1 MFWFFGQ
8 PDRSLP
14 SRWCGPPIDPTAGFG
29 RMDMNDSA
37 KTGGFRIDK
46 SPAKHTILVLSGK
59 GGVGKSTV
67 AANLALSLSLQG
79 RRTGLLDADFH
90 GPSIPKML
98 GLEGRKLAME
108 NDRILPVSLGELKVI
123 SVDFMLEQRTDP
135 VIWRGPMKMNVIKQ
149 LLEEVAWEELDY
161 LVIDSPPGTGD
172 EPLSV
177 AQLVPDPTGA
187 LIVTTPQDVSTSD
200 VRRSISFCRAV
211 DLPVL
216 GVVENMSGL
225 VCPHCGESIDL
236 FGRGGGE
243 RMSGEMDVPFLGRI
257 PIDPAIV
264 KSGDTGKPFAYW
276 ESRSPSG
283 EAFTGLV
290 ERLADEIENGR
301 TPTDPEDSESAGSGD
316 STDTVTI
323 AFPTESG
330 KVCPHFGHCREF
342 VFLKADCATGAI
354 LDRRVAEPPKHEPG
368 VLPRW
373 VGEQGASVVIAG
385 GLGRKARDL
394 FEQSGVQVVTG
405 APQREPEELAGEYLE
420 GSLETG
426 PNACSH

>member
-1 MFWFFGQ
+1 
-8 PDRSLP
+8 
-14 SRWCGPPIDPTAGFG
+14 
-29 RMDMNDSA
+29 MDMSA
-37 KTGGFRIDK
+37 DAKKGGFQIEK
-46 SPAKHTILVLSGK
+46 SPAKHNILVLSGK

-79 RRTGLLDADFH
+79 RKTGLLDADFH

-98 GLEGRKLAME
+98 GLEGKRLAME
-108 NDRILPVSLGELKVI
+108 DDRILPVSLGDLKVI

-149 LLEEVAWEELDY
+149 LLEDVAWGDLDY

-177 AQLVPDPTGA
+177 AQLVPEPTGA

-211 DLPVL
+211 NLPVL
-216 GVVENMSGL
+216 GVVENMAGL
-225 VCPHCGESIDL
+225 VCPHCGETIDL
-236 FGRGGGE
+236 FGQGGGE
-243 RMSGEMDVPFLGRI
+243 RMSEEMGVPFLGRI

-276 ESRSPSG
+276 ESGSPSG
-283 EAFTGLV
+283 SAFTGLV
-290 ERLADEIENGR
+290 DRLSGRIESGEAPDTAPETAAEPQADAS
-301 TPTDPEDSESAGSGD
+301 PAGE
-316 STDTVTI
+316 TVTA
-323 AFPTESG
+323 AFPVESG
-330 KVCPHFGHCREF
+330 RVCAHFGHCREF
-342 VFLKADCATGAI
+342 VFLTADCGTAEVR
-354 LDRRVAEPPKHEPG
+354 DRRVLEPPKHEPG

-373 VGEQGASVVIAG
+373 VSEQGANVVVSG
-385 GLGRKARDL
+385 GMGRKARDL
-394 FEQSGVQVVTG
+394 FEKEGVQVVTG
-405 APQREPEELAGEYLE
+405 APEREPEELLRDYLE
-420 GSLETG
+420 GRLETG

>member
-1 MFWFFGQ
+1 
-8 PDRSLP
+8 
-14 SRWCGPPIDPTAGFG
+14 
-29 RMDMNDSA
+29 
-37 KTGGFRIDK
+37 
-46 SPAKHTILVLSGK
+46 
-59 GGVGKSTV
+59 
-67 AANLALSLSLQG
+67 
-79 RRTGLLDADFH
+79 
-90 GPSIPKML
+90 
-98 GLEGRKLAME
+98 
-108 NDRILPVSLGELKVI
+108 
-123 SVDFMLEQRTDP
+123 
-135 VIWRGPMKMNVIKQ
+135 MNVIKQ
-149 LLEEVAWEELDY
+149 LLEEVAWGELDY

-177 AQLVPDPTGA
+177 AQLIPDPTGA

-216 GVVENMSGL
+216 GVVENMAGL

-236 FGRGGGE
+236 FGEGGGE
-243 RMSGEMDVPFLGRI
+243 RMSSEMDVPFLGRI

-276 ESRSPSG
+276 ESKSPSG
-283 EAFTGLV
+283 GAFTGLV
-290 ERLADEIENGR
+290 ERLTEQIETGAPAPAE
-301 TPTDPEDSESAGSGD
+301 TGEDAPES
-316 STDTVTI
+316 VTI

-330 KVCPHFGHCREF
+330 RLCAHFGHCREF
-342 VFLKADCATGAI
+342 VFLTADCSTGDI
-354 LDRRVAEPPKHEPG
+354 LNRRVAEPPKHEPG

-394 FEQSGVQVVTG
+394 FGQSGVEVVTG
-405 APQREPEELAGEYLE
+405 APQREPEELAREYLK

>member
-1 MFWFFGQ
+1 MN
-8 PDRSLP
+8 
-14 SRWCGPPIDPTAGFG
+14 AEG
-29 RMDMNDSA
+29 RQ
-37 KTGGFRIDK
+37 GGFQIEK
-46 SPAKHTILVLSGK
+46 SPAENNILVLSGK

-98 GLEGRKLAME
+98 GLEGKRLAME
-108 NDRILPVSLGELKVI
+108 DDRILPVSLGELKVI

-149 LLEEVAWEELDY
+149 LLEDVAWGDLEY

-177 AQLVPDPTGA
+177 AQLVPEPTGA
-187 LIVTTPQDVSTSD
+187 LIVTTPQEVSTSD

-211 DLPVL
+211 NLPVL
-216 GVVENMSGL
+216 GVVENMAGL
-225 VCPHCGESIDL
+225 VCPHCGETIDL
-236 FGRGGGE
+236 FGEGGGE
-243 RMSGEMDVPFLGRI
+243 RMSEEMGVPFLGRI

-276 ESRSPSG
+276 DSDSPSG
-283 EAFTGLV
+283 SAFTGLV
-290 ERLADEIENGR
+290 ERLTGTVESGGSPDAPPEPPADE
-301 TPTDPEDSESAGSGD
+301 PTGESI
-316 STDTVTI
+316 TV

-342 VFLKADCATGAI
+342 VFLTADQGSAEVRERKV
-354 LDRRVAEPPKHEPG
+354 LEPPRHEPG

-373 VGEQGASVVIAG
+373 VGEQGADLVISG
-385 GLGRKARDL
+385 GMGRKARDL
-394 FEQSGVQVVTG
+394 FEKRGVRVVTG
-405 APQREPEELAGEYLE
+405 APERTPEELVRDYLE
-420 GSLETG
+420 GRLETG

>member
-1 MFWFFGQ
+1 
-8 PDRSLP
+8 
-14 SRWCGPPIDPTAGFG
+14 
-29 RMDMNDSA
+29 MDMNDGA
-37 KTGGFRIDK
+37 RTGGFRIER
-46 SPAKHTILVLSGK
+46 SPAEHTILVLSGK

-90 GPSIPKML
+90 GPSVPKML

-149 LLEEVAWEELDY
+149 LLEEVAWGELDY

-177 AQLVPDPTGA
+177 AQLIPDPTGA

-216 GVVENMSGL
+216 GVVENMAGL

-236 FGRGGGE
+236 FGEGGGE
-243 RMSGEMDVPFLGRI
+243 RMSSEMDVPFLGRI

-276 ESRSPSG
+276 ESKSPSG
-283 EAFTGLV
+283 GAFTGLV
-290 ERLADEIENGR
+290 ERLTEQIETGAPAPAE
-301 TPTDPEDSESAGSGD
+301 TGEDAPES
-316 STDTVTI
+316 VTI

-330 KVCPHFGHCREF
+330 RLCAHFGHCREF
-342 VFLKADCATGAI
+342 VFLTADCSTGDI
-354 LDRRVAEPPKHEPG
+354 LNRRVAEPPKHEPG

-394 FEQSGVQVVTG
+394 FGQSGVEVVTG
-405 APQREPEELAGEYLE
+405 APQREPEELAREYLK